1 MCYKI
6 FEIEITNF
14 LFILVFKSPTKVGG
28 KGSLTMKEMRLRL
41 SPMKPY
47 TSSHSGGGGTQ
58 RPFGGDLDD
67 SSDTEE
73 ASLYQ
78 EPLRL
83 LDNSGGGGG
92 QEYR

>member
-1 MCYKI
+1 
-6 FEIEITNF
+6 
-14 LFILVFKSPTKVGG
+14 
-28 KGSLTMKEMRLRL
+28 MKEMRLRL

-47 TSSHSGGGGTQ
+47 SSQHNGGGNGTL

-83 LDNSGGGGG
+83 LDTGGGGG

>member
-1 MCYKI
+1 M
-6 FEIEITNF
+6 
-14 LFILVFKSPTKVGG
+14 FKSPTKSNKNGN
-28 KGSLTMKEMRLRL
+28 LAMKEMRLRL
-41 SPMKPY
+41 SPMKP
-47 TSSHSGGGGTQ
+47 HHRHGDGP
-58 RPFGGDLDD
+58 PFGGDLLDD

-83 LDNSGGGGG
+83 LDNGG